1 MSRFFLHSVAS
12 RRLETVARR
21 LAAVFPAASAVTAI
35 ALGLALTFGAHAAH
49 AAKLTERSKQK
60 QAAESERA
68 GLQKKLDDLKRDI
81 QQTEGAKETAADSL
95 AQSERAISEA
105 NRALHD
111 LAAEQQQTRQKLNE
125 LSQQQAR
132 LAQTVHAQ
140 QKQLAKLLQQQY
152 VSGNEDHWKLLLSGD
167 NPNRIN
173 RELRYLGYVSQAQA
187 KLLESLQANLR
198 EIEANKANAQNAK
211 DELDEIAQEA
221 VQQKQVLEQEK
232 AKRATLLAQLS
243 NKLATQRKQADSIQR
258 DEVRLGSLVNRLSQ
272 LIEEQQ
278 KAEAEA
284 RKRRVEEAERE
295 AERRRQAQREA
306 QRAAQQQAKNVAK
319 GSVPGDKNRNPDAID
334 DDEPPNKSHGRNEL
348 IPQASVQV
356 SGNGH
361 AFASLRGQ
369 LRLPTRGELLAK
381 YGSKRSDGPAWK
393 GLFIGA
399 PEGTEI
405 RAIAPGRVVFADWLR
420 GFGNLI
426 IVDHGDQYLSIYGYN
441 QAILKRS
448 GDAVSMGEAIASAG
462 NSGGLG
468 QSGLYFEMRHQGRA
482 FNPLDWISLR

>member
-1 MSRFFLHSVAS
+1 MTA
-12 RRLETVARR
+12 TRR
-21 LAAVFPAASAVTAI
+21 LAALFRHCRPLPAT
-35 ALGLALTFGAHAAH
+35 ALGLALGLALGSGALPAYAT
-49 AAKLTERSKQK
+49 KLTERARQK
-60 QAAESERA
+60 QEAESERA

-81 QQTEGAKETAADSL
+81 QRTEGAKEHAADSL

-105 NRALHD
+105 NRSLHD
-111 LAAEQQQTRQKLNE
+111 LAVEQQQTRQKLAE
-125 LSQQQAR
+125 LAQQQAK
-132 LAQTVHAQ
+132 LTQTVHAQ

-173 RELRYLGYVSQAQA
+173 RELRYLGYVSQAQT

-198 EIEANKANAQNAK
+198 EIEANKAQVQNAK

-221 VQQKQVLEQEK
+221 AQQKQVLEQEK
-232 AKRATLLAQLS
+232 AKRAALLAQLS
-243 NKLATQRKQADSIQR
+243 TKLATQRKQVDSIQR
-258 DEVRLGSLVNRLSQ
+258 NEQRLGSLVNRLSQ

-284 RKRRVEEAERE
+284 RKRREEE
-295 AERRRQAQREA
+295 AERRRLAQREA
-306 QRAAQQQAKNVAK
+306 EKRAAQQAKNTSK
-319 GSVPGDKNRNPDAID
+319 GSKSSEKNHNPDAID
-334 DDEPPNKSHGRNEL
+334 DDEPATKSYGRNEL
-348 IPQASVQV
+348 TPQPYVQGG
-356 SGNGH
+356 GNGR

-369 LRLPTRGELLAK
+369 LRLPVRGDLLAK

-399 PEGTEI
+399 PEGAEV

-426 IVDHGDQYLSIYGYN
+426 IVDHGNQYLSIYGYN

-448 GDAVSMGEAIASAG
+448 GDAVGMGEVIASAG
-462 NSGGLG
+462 NSGGLE
-468 QSGLYFEMRHQGRA
+468 QSGLYFELRHQGRA
-482 FNPLDWISLR
+482 FDPLDWISLR

>member
-1 MSRFFLHSVAS
+1 MLC
-12 RRLETVARR
+12 
-21 LAAVFPAASAVTAI
+21 
-35 ALGLALTFGAHAAH
+35 LGTYPAHAT
-49 AAKLTERSKQK
+49 KLTERAKQK

-68 GLQKKLDDLKRDI
+68 DLQKKLDDLKREI
-81 QQTEGAKETAADSL
+81 QRTEGAKESAADNL

-111 LAAEQQQTRQKLNE
+111 LAAEQQQTRQKLSE
-125 LSQQQAR
+125 LTQQQAK
-132 LAQTVHAQ
+132 LTQTVHAQ
-140 QKQLAKLLQQQY
+140 QKQLAKLLKQQY

-187 KLLESLQANLR
+187 KLLESLQTNLR
-198 EIEANKANAQNAK
+198 EIDANKAQAQNAQ

-221 VQQKQVLEQEK
+221 IQQKQVLEQEK

-243 NKLATQRKQADSIQR
+243 NKLVSQRKQADSIQR
-258 DEVRLGSLVNRLSQ
+258 DEQRLGSLVNRLSQ

-284 RKRRVEEAERE
+284 RKRREEEAERK
-295 AERRRQAQREA
+295 RLAQREA
-306 QRAAQQQAKNVAK
+306 RRAAQQQAKNAVK
-319 GSVPGDKNRNPDAID
+319 GSVTSDKTANPDAID
-334 DDEPPNKSHGRNEL
+334 DDEPPTKSHGRNEL
-348 IPQASVQV
+348 TPQASVQ
-356 SGNGH
+356 GGGDGR

-369 LRLPTRGELLAK
+369 LRLPVRGELLAK

-393 GLFIGA
+393 GLFIGT

-448 GDAVSMGEAIASAG
+448 GDAVGMGEVIASAG

-468 QSGLYFEMRHQGRA
+468 QSGLYFELRHQGRA
-482 FNPLDWISLR
+482 FDPLDWISLR

>member
-1 MSRFFLHSVAS
+1 V
-12 RRLETVARR
+12 
-21 LAAVFPAASAVTAI
+21 
-35 ALGLALTFGAHAAH
+35 ALGLAMCMGALPAH
-49 AAKLTERSKQK
+49 GAKLTERTKQK

-111 LAAEQQQTRQKLNE
+111 LAAEQQQTRQKLAE

-132 LAQTVHAQ
+132 LSQTVHAQ
-140 QKQLAKLLQQQY
+140 QKQLAELLRQQY

-187 KLLESLQANLR
+187 RLLESLQANLR
-198 EIEANKANAQNAK
+198 EIDANKAQAQNAQ

-221 VQQKQVLEQEK
+221 IQQKQVLEQEK

-243 NKLATQRKQADSIQR
+243 NKLAAQRKQADSIQHN
-258 DEVRLGSLVNRLSQ
+258 EQRLGSLVNRLSQ

-284 RKRRVEEAERE
+284 RKRREEE

-306 QRAAQQQAKNVAK
+306 RRAAQQAKNTVK
-319 GSVPGDKNRNPDAID
+319 GNASPGKNPNPDAID
-334 DDEPPNKSHGRNEL
+334 DDEPPAKSYGRNEL
-348 IPQASVQV
+348 TPQASVHGG
-356 SGNGH
+356 GNGQ

-369 LRLPTRGELLAK
+369 LRLPVRGELLAK
-381 YGSKRSDGPAWK
+381 YGSKRSDGPVWK

-399 PEGTEI
+399 PEGAEV
-405 RAIAPGRVVFADWLR
+405 RAIAPGRIVFADWLR

-426 IVDHGDQYLSIYGYN
+426 IVDHGNQYLSIYGYN

-448 GDAVSMGEAIASAG
+448 GDAVGMGEVIANAG

-482 FNPLDWISLR
+482 FDPLDWISLR

>member
-1 MSRFFLHSVAS
+1 
-12 RRLETVARR
+12 
-21 LAAVFPAASAVTAI
+21 
-35 ALGLALTFGAHAAH
+35 
-49 AAKLTERSKQK
+49 
-60 QAAESERA
+60 
-68 GLQKKLDDLKRDI
+68 LQKKLDDLKRDI

-111 LAAEQQQTRQKLNE
+111 LAAEQQQTRQKLAE

-132 LAQTVHAQ
+132 LSQTVHAQ
-140 QKQLAKLLQQQY
+140 QKQLAELLRQQY

-187 KLLESLQANLR
+187 RLLESLQANLR
-198 EIEANKANAQNAK
+198 EIDANKAQAQNAQ

-221 VQQKQVLEQEK
+221 IQQKQVLEQEK

-243 NKLATQRKQADSIQR
+243 NKLAAQRKQADSIQHN
-258 DEVRLGSLVNRLSQ
+258 EQRLGSLVNRLSQ

-284 RKRRVEEAERE
+284 RKRREEE

-306 QRAAQQQAKNVAK
+306 RRAAQQAKNTVK
-319 GSVPGDKNRNPDAID
+319 GNASPGKNPNPDAID
-334 DDEPPNKSHGRNEL
+334 DDEPPAKSYGRNEL
-348 IPQASVQV
+348 TPQASVQGG
-356 SGNGH
+356 GNGQ

-369 LRLPTRGELLAK
+369 LRLPVRGELLAK
-381 YGSKRSDGPAWK
+381 YGSKRSDGPVWK

-399 PEGTEI
+399 PEGAEV
-405 RAIAPGRVVFADWLR
+405 RAIAPGRIVFADWLR

-426 IVDHGDQYLSIYGYN
+426 IVDHGNQYLSIYGYN

-448 GDAVSMGEAIASAG
+448 GDAVGMGEVIANAG

-482 FNPLDWISLR
+482 FDPLDWISLR